1 MTLLNKAHFICLD
14 CEFTGLDLEKD
25 RIIEV
30 AAVRFTFSE
39 ILDEFDYLVK
49 PDCQISEE
57 AFAIHHISAEMVA
70 NKPPIEAILPT
81 LLAFVRRDLIVGHA
95 IESDL
100 NMLTCAAKRANIP
113 CIVGVSVGVGDDEKK
128 RAEALYIEGARLFC
142 VDVAHAHGKLVGK
155 MIKHM
160 KQEYS
165 DSYIIAGNVATYA
178 GSDYLVSVGA
188 DAVKVGIGAGSV
200 CTTRQVTGFGVPQFT
215 AIMECARI
223 DKPIIADG
231 GIRTSG
237 DAVKALAAGATMVM
251 LGGMLAGTDE
261 ACGYLGT
268 YRGMASAE
276 ARKDY
281 FGETSEGRATEGVS
295 ISVKPKGPV
304 ARVIKEIVGGI
315 KSGFSYAGARNLQ
328 EMQRKVRFME
338 VTQAVAKENTPH
350 ALG

>member
-1 MTLLNKAHFICLD
+1 MTILR
-14 CEFTGLDLEKD
+14 GL
-25 RIIEV
+25 
-30 AAVRFTFSE
+30 TFDDVLMIPGYGNVSRDDSSTKTKLGEYQFE
-39 ILDEFDYLVK
+39 I
-49 PDCQISEE
+49 PI
-57 AFAIHHISAEMVA
+57 ISANMDSITGTNMAIAMAELGGLGILHRFMD
-70 NKPPIEAILPT
+70 IEENVI
-81 LLAFVRRDLIVGHA
+81 AFRKA
-95 IESDL
+95 
-100 NMLTCAAKRANIP
+100 MRANIP
-113 CIVGVSVGVGDDEKK
+113 CHIGVSVGVGDDEKK
-128 RAEALYIEGARLFC
+128 RAEALYVVGARLFC
-142 VDVAHAHGKLVGK
+142 VDVAHAHTKLVGK

-165 DSYIIAGNVATYA
+165 DIYIIAGNVCTYA

-268 YRGMASAE
+268 YRGMASTE

-281 FGETSEGRATEGVS
+281 FGETSEERAAEGIS

-338 VTQAVAKENTPH
+338 VTQAVAKEGEPH
-350 ALG
+350 GLG